1 MDSIYWLLLFI
12 ILLVIEV
19 ITMGL
24 TTIWF
29 AGGALAAFVASLFLG
44 DMVEIEVSVFIVVS
58 VILLLFTRPWAARY
72 LDHRTVRTNVDRLI
86 GQTVRVTEAVDN
98 LTEQGAAAADG
109 KIWTA
114 RAERPEV
121 HFAEGEIAVVKEIR
135 GVKLILQKTESEETL

>member
-29 AGGALAAFVASLFLG
+29 AGGALAAFIASLFLG

-58 VILLLFTRPWAARY
+58 VILLLFTRPWAARF
-72 LDHRTVRTNVDRLI
+72 LDHKTIRTNADRLV
-86 GQTVRVTEAVDN
+86 GQRVRVTEAVDN
-98 LTEQGAAAADG
+98 MADRGAATADG

-114 RAERPEV
+114 RAERTEE

-135 GVKLILQKTESEETL
+135 GVKLILQKAESEENI

>member
-1 MDSIYWLLLFI
+1 MDSIWWLFLFI

-58 VILLLFTRPWAARY
+58 VVLLLFTRPWAARY
-72 LDHRTVRTNVDRLI
+72 LDHRTVRTNADRLI
-86 GQTVRVTEAVDN
+86 GQRVRVTEAVDN
-98 LTEQGAAAADG
+98 LAGKGAVSADG

-114 RAERPEV
+114 RAEQQEER
-121 HFAEGEIAVVKEIR
+121 FAEGEIATVKEIR
-135 GVKLILQKTESEETL
+135 GVKLILQKTESEESI